1 MSGSLSIPNT
11 FATAS
16 GTVSLS
22 LLDADFTGVANYVN
36 TREISIGTAAA
47 RPASAVAGRWYF
59 ASDTGLL
66 YVDTGSSWV
75 QVGNTGVASSVG
87 SPRID
92 GFTAVNNTAAPTT
105 KLDLAAG
112 FVQLRNPTDGTVA
125 VRTSTGTLTNDTAVV
140 GPAANGR
147 DQAGAFSASS
157 DVHFYFIWNGVTLA
171 TLSSATAPPTGP
183 TLPTVYTHWAYA
195 TGWRY
200 SATSTLPVAYG
211 RGAWVQYSTAV
222 TIIANGIN
230 TVRTGIN
237 FASACTANA
246 QRIHSNLY
254 CLIGN
259 GVSQANNPLI
269 ELVTGSKFW
278 GFDNATGTTNAYGIS
293 ATVILPNVN
302 QSAIYSFASQ
312 PGAGAG
318 LFFNI
323 GGYSVPNGDPS

>member
-36 TREISIGTAAA
+36 NREISIGSAAA
-47 RPASAVAGRWYF
+47 RPAAGVAGRWYF

-66 YVDTGSSWV
+66 YVDTGSAWT

-87 SPRID
+87 APRVD
-92 GFTAVNNTAAPTT
+92 GLTAVNNTASPTT

-125 VRTSTGTLTNDTAVV
+125 VRQSTGTLTNDTGAAGSV
-140 GPAANGR
+140 ANGR

-157 DVHFYFIWNGVTLA
+157 DVHFYFIWNGTTLA

-183 TLPTVYTHWAYA
+183 TLPTGYTHWAYA

-200 SATSTLPVAYG
+200 SATSTLAVAFG
-211 RGAWVQYSTAV
+211 RGAWVQYASAV
-222 TIIANGIN
+222 WIVLNGSAN
-230 TVRTGIN
+230 TLTGMN
-237 FASACTANA
+237 FSSACTANCGRVLA
-246 QRIHSNLY
+246 NIS

-259 GVSQANNPLI
+259 GVSQLNNPQI
-269 ELVTGSKFW
+269 QVVKGSKFW
-278 GFDNATGTTNAYGIS
+278 GSENNTGTTNAYGIN
-293 ATVILPNVN
+293 ATIMLPNVN
-302 QSAIYSFASQ
+302 QSAIYSFDSA

-318 LFFNI
+318 LYFTI
-323 GGYSVPNGDPS
+323 AGYSVPNGDPS

>member
-22 LLDADFTGVANYVN
+22 LLDADFSTVAGYVN

-47 RPASAVAGRWYF
+47 RPAAAVAGRWYF

-66 YVDTGSSWV
+66 YVDTGSAWV

-92 GFTAVNNTAAPTT
+92 GFTAVNTPSAPTT

-125 VRTSTGTLTNDTAVV
+125 VRTSTGTLTNDTGAAGSV
-140 GPAANGR
+140 ANGR
-147 DQAGAFSASS
+147 DQAGAFSAST

-183 TLPTVYTHWAYA
+183 TLPTGYTHWAYA
-195 TGWRY
+195 TGWRF

-211 RGAWVQYSTAV
+211 RGAWVNYASSV
-222 TIIANGIN
+222 WIIANGAATTERDIN
-230 TVRTGIN
+230 Y
-237 FASACTANA
+237 ASATTANC
-246 QRIHSNLY
+246 QRVMANVSFIVA
-254 CLIGN
+254 N
-259 GVSQANNPLI
+259 GVSPQNNPQIKVLK
-269 ELVTGSKFW
+269 ETKYWGSNDAS
-278 GFDNATGTTNAYGIS
+278 GVVNAHGVA
-293 ATVILPNVN
+293 ATIILPNVN
-302 QSAIYSFASQ
+302 QSAAYQFANA
-312 PGAGAG
+312 PGAAEG
-318 LFFNI
+318 LYFSI
-323 GGYSVPNGDPS
+323 SGYSVPNGDPS